1 MLNDKNKQGK
11 LIEHF
16 LISATKPVE
25 KTCQWLEAKTNLQS
39 SLDRNF
45 VYFIFTRTDNWSKLQ
60 LKEVASIQ
68 EIKEA
73 TLNIGTLIRSMND

>member
-1 MLNDKNKQGK
+1 MLPNNDKNKQGK

-39 SLDRNF
+39 SLDRTLF
-45 VYFIFTRTDNWSKLQ
+45 PLGQIIVTTQEMALIQTKKKQ
-60 LKEVASIQ
+60 L
-68 EIKEA
+68 
-73 TLNIGTLIRSMND
+73 